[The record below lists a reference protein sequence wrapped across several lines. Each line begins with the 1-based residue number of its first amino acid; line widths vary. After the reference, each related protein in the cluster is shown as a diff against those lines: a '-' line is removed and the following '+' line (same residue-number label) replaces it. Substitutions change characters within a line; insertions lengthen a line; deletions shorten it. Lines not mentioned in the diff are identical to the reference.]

1 MDGSPGG
8 ASPPTTMYFYAG
20 TELQAVRA
28 GQWKLHLPHSYQTV
42 TESGMNGDPGQ
53 EASRDIP
60 MSLFDLDAD
69 RGETTDLSELH
80 PDLVS
85 DLMGAAAAFDADL
98 KKNERPAGRF

>member
-1 MDGSPGG
+1 
-8 ASPPTTMYFYAG
+8 
-20 TELQAVRA
+20 
-28 GQWKLHLPHSYQTV
+28 
-42 TESGMNGDPGQ
+42 MNGDPGQ